1 MDASGNIYEI
11 PEEELKEMT
20 DKIREDSARLDGYLR
35 GRSEEQTLQKL
46 TPKQR
51 RRQNKKNNKKKK
63 HGRQ

>member
-11 PEEELKEMT
+11 SESERKEMT
-20 DKIREDSARLDGYLR
+20 DKVREDTARLDGYLR

>member
-11 PEEELKEMT
+11 SNSAREEMF
-20 DKIREDSARLDGYLR
+20 DKVREDTARLDGYLR

-51 RRQNKKNNKKKK
+51 KRQNKKNNKKKK